1 MKNLD
6 HLHLCDRDFY
16 FAYTKSMSIYLKE
29 RGISYIFK
37 AKSIKNGET
46 FTLYL
51 KTSQLQKALDEY
63 KEISTED

>member
-6 HLHLCDRDFY
+6 NLNLCDRDFY
-16 FAYTKSMSIYLKE
+16 FCYTKSMSIYLKE

-37 AKSIKNGET
+37 AKSIKNSET
-46 FTLYL
+46 FTIYL

-63 KEISTED
+63 SNR

>member
-1 MKNLD
+1 
-6 HLHLCDRDFY
+6 
-16 FAYTKSMSIYLKE
+16 MSIYLKE

>member
-6 HLHLCDRDFY
+6 NLNLCDRDFY

-29 RGISYIFK
+29 QGISYIFK
-37 AKSIKNGET
+37 AKSIKNNEI

-51 KTSQLQKALDEY
+51 KTSKLQNALNEY
-63 KEISTED
+63 PYNEDK

>member
-6 HLHLCDRDFY
+6 NLNLCDRDFY
-16 FAYTKSMSIYLKE
+16 FVYTKSMSMYLKE
-29 RGISYIFK
+29 HGISYIFK

-51 KTSQLQKALDEY
+51 KTTQLQKALDEFPN
-63 KEISTED
+63 SEDK